1 MRNKKELI
9 YLVIIIVTFLQ
20 LNIFFKEENESTEIL
35 SYTNVNVKRAF
46 KEVDSE
52 LKSIENIKIIELK
65 ENKTAWNGKILLQ
78 GKKKDIIEMLE
89 KLKEY
94 KINKYNIN
102 GNGDDF
108 EVILEIYR

>member
-20 LNIFFKEENESTEIL
+20 LNIFFKEENESTEVL

-52 LKSIENIKIIELK
+52 LKSIENIKIMELK
-65 ENKTAWNGKILLQ
+65 ENKTAWHGKILLQ